1 MSADR
6 WDQVSEAV
14 ELLNE
19 GDAEAAVQKLRVVV
33 VHDPGNADAH
43 YWLGK
48 ALSRL
53 NQFGAATV
61 ALQMALRQAPSF
73 LGAWV
78 ELALCQREL
87 GHLDDA
93 IRSGT
98 RALAL
103 RDDDPDAL
111 HLLGVSH
118 AERAAE
124 GDFKAAVRFLERFV
138 AQRGIAAEAKLDAEV
153 LLKALQMKL
162 RGDAR
167 AN

>member
-1 MSADR
+1 MSTDR

-19 GDAEAAVQKLRVVV
+19 GDVEAALQRLRVIAA
-33 VHDPGNADAH
+33 HDPGNADAH
-43 YWLGK
+43 YWLGR

-53 NQFGAATV
+53 AQFGAATV
-61 ALQMALRQAPSF
+61 ALQMALRQAPEF

-93 IRSGT
+93 IRSGE
-98 RALAL
+98 RALSIKG
-103 RDDDPDAL
+103 DDPDAL
-111 HLLGVSH
+111 HALGVAH
-118 AERAAE
+118 AERGGP
-124 GDFKAAVRFLERFV
+124 GDLKTASNYLERFI
-138 AQRGIAAEAKLDAEV
+138 AQRGVSAEARVDAEV
-153 LLKALQMKL
+153 LHKALKL
-162 RGDAR
+162 KLAAAAS